1 MNLCTA
7 QYLSIRACKF
17 RREVEGN
24 QVVGLTWGPGD
35 PYHPSLRWAPLLG
48 HMLER
53 QKMIGREFEEDAVL
67 CFDKLVLGRSQSLDW
82 CGGWVSIS
90 CCAIRSETQTLGVLQ
105 ESVAEYNSMTET
117 FGGWCCLCFALSRQ

>member
-1 MNLCTA
+1 M

-35 PYHPSLRWAPLLG
+35 PYHPSLRWAPLLS
-48 HMLER
+48 HLLER
-53 QKMIGREFEEDAVL
+53 QKLIGRDFEEDAVL

-82 CGGWVSIS
+82 CAWTFVSVLVS
-90 CCAIRSETQTLGVLQ
+90 CSAGLKV
-105 ESVAEYNSMTET
+105 
-117 FGGWCCLCFALSRQ
+117 